1 MARDQL
7 YMQDLMYDRPEQWQ
21 DRANCRDK
29 PLDLF
34 EYTEKDSPLAVGMS
48 FKQRLA
54 FNQSNFERAEEI
66 CIECAVFFD
75 CANAATLDENFWT
88 VRGGKAPARFALDKD
103 RYKNQGR
110 PKKSTLSE
118 GGRQCVRGH
127 FVAGSG
133 ACKECKAENNLKWR
147 QNASAGT
154 AKSRSKPGED
164 RICDRGHKIPG
175 GGYCKECKRIK
186 DRERRRRNLGIA
198 YE

>member
-7 YMQDLMYDRPEQWQ
+7 YMQDLMYDRPEDWQ
-21 DRANCRDK
+21 DKANCRDK

-34 EYTEKDSPLAVGMS
+34 EYTEQDSPLAAGMS

-54 FNQSNFERAEEI
+54 FNQSNFEGAEEV
-66 CIECAVFFD
+66 CIECTVFFD
-75 CANAATLDENFWT
+75 CINAATPDEKFWT
-88 VRGGKAPARFALDKD
+88 VRGGEAPGRFALDRD

-110 PKKSTLSE
+110 PKKNTFAE

-127 FVAGSG
+127 FVTGAG

-147 QNASAGT
+147 QSASAGT
-154 AKSRSKPGED
+154 AKSRNKPGED